1 MESGLFDDGDL
12 QKIKATFAKIVNVKL
27 RTIPLSLNCE
37 PRYIKRKPSS
47 GAKERFMR
55 MVEMPIVPF
64 DLPSS
69 NIRGPKASGMK
80 PVPVIQSPSRPV
92 KVNNIQDW
100 KIPPSISKWKNSR
113 GTLCCYETKLHNE
126 IMVKEKERRDQE
138 LRALAQRARPLVQ
151 DEQLINIPK
160 TDRFRPDKVF
170 AGTFERA
177 TQGDKPVLEFDTD
190 AQNSD
195 LLGMD
200 ELWK

>member
-1 MESGLFDDGDL
+1 MDSFESPLQILEQPLQISITVLINLINPNFLLQYCLLCVAYVPIKDPASLIAAYRTGLKSYHPYCLLGLYMESGLFDDGDL

-92 KVNNIQDW
+92 KLNNIQDW

-113 GTLCCYETKLHNE
+113 G
-126 IMVKEKERRDQE
+126 
-138 LRALAQRARPLVQ
+138 
-151 DEQLINIPK
+151 
-160 TDRFRPDKVF
+160 
-170 AGTFERA
+170 
-177 TQGDKPVLEFDTD
+177 KPNV
-190 AQNSD
+190 
-195 LLGMD
+195 
-200 ELWK
+200 